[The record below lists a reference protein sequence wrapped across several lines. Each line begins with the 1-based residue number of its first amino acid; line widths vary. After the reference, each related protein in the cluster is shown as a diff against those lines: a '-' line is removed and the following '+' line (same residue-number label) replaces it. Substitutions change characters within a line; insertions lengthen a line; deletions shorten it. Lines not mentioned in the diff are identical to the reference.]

1 MRMVF
6 ASIVLAVVAVFAV
19 GQAHASVILV
29 DEQDVDR
36 QIRAGQSVTVAHDM
50 SDVIPDVYE
59 AEAGA
64 LILVFT
70 NDLTR
75 DRAEV
80 RIGDDSFGIVVGRLF
95 DFEIF
100 GLTAQALAN
109 LNADGILEV
118 TITAVTGWL
127 LPFTWASS
135 TLIVSATPVPEPA
148 VLALFGAGLLA
159 LALMRRRI
167 A

>member
-1 MRMVF
+1 MRTLFASFTLAIIGVF
-6 ASIVLAVVAVFAV
+6 AAGSV
-19 GQAHASVILV
+19 QASVILV

-36 QIRAGQSVTVAHDM
+36 QIRAGQSVTVEHDM

-80 RIGDDSFGIVVGRLF
+80 RIGDDSFGIVVGRIF
-95 DFEIF
+95 DIEIF
-100 GLTAQALAN
+100 GLSAQALAN
-109 LNADGILEV
+109 LNADGILQV

-127 LPFTWASS
+127 LPFTWESS
-135 TLIVSATPVPEPA
+135 TLIVSATPVPAPA
-148 VLALFGAGLLA
+148 VLALFGAGLLG
-159 LALMRRRI
+159 LAFVRRRVV
-167 A
+167 

>member
-1 MRMVF
+1 MRMLF
-6 ASIVLAVVAVFAV
+6 ASVTLAVMALFATGSV
-19 GQAHASVILV
+19 QASVILI
-29 DEQDVDR
+29 DEQDVDEE
-36 QIRAGQSVTVAHDM
+36 IRAGQSVTVQHDM
-50 SDVIPDVYE
+50 SDVIPEVYE

-80 RIGDDSFGIVVGRLF
+80 HIGDEGFGIVVGRLF
-95 DFEIF
+95 DIEIF

-118 TITAVTGWL
+118 TITAVTGWW
-127 LPFTWASS
+127 LPFTWESS
-135 TLIVSATPVPEPA
+135 TLIVSATAVPEPA
-148 VLALFGAGLLA
+148 VLALFGAGLLGLA
-159 LALMRRRI
+159 LARRRI